1 MPRIG
6 RQPDFGGR
14 IATIDA
20 LGLRGG
26 NAHTAEEFLDI
37 ESLVP
42 RTRLLANLIKRLS
55 REYHLYGLNDST
67 LGIYVNVGVE

>member
-14 IATIDA
+14 DRTIDA
-20 LGLRGG
+20 LGPRGG
-26 NAHTAEEFLDI
+26 NAHTADEFMVI
-37 ESLVP
+37 ESLMP

-55 REYHLYGLNDST
+55 RE
-67 LGIYVNVGVE
+67 